1 MPTYRPDG
9 LFVGFVGKIR
19 LPVLFTYTYDSAKAN
34 LIVNIKNKINQIR
47 SFRNI
52 TCFGKMHELTKC

>member
-9 LFVGFVGKIR
+9 LFVGKIR

-34 LIVNIKNKINQIR
+34 LIVNIKNKIKLGLFAI
-47 SFRNI
+47 
-52 TCFGKMHELTKC
+52 